1 MNRDKQNIRIE
12 PGRGTREGAAV
23 VHAGRVT
30 RQTTDVAALIPA
42 SVLNP
47 ELALR
52 SRRRR
57 RIAMTGMTAL
67 VLAGSGVA
75 VANASTTQAPGYRTA
90 SVATQSVDAVLNAVA
105 SIEPVSQ
112 ASVAFPVSGTVAT
125 VDVALGDAVTAGET
139 VATLDTA
146 SLLQAL
152 HEQQSN
158 LANAQ
163 LLLTEALAGHDIS
176 GLTGAGGPG
185 ATGFADTS
193 AGSATFS
200 LLAVTTSDDTDLV
213 GAQQA
218 VLSGQQAVDSAL
230 AAASTAMSAA
240 TAVCDAI
247 GIDATS
253 DASSVLSSLTA
264 CQTAL
269 GAVLTAQNTVSS
281 AQTALASASTALDTL
296 LAGRTAA
303 VTTGD
308 AGSTTSTATPSDVTP
323 TTTTPPSAT
332 SVDPAGTVDPAT
344 SPAVVGD
351 PSATG
356 PGATSDS
363 TVPTGGGSGSPGGGA
378 SAGGGGAAAG
388 GGGGGGAVTSPPS
401 AADLIAYQS
410 SVDAAAAAVA
420 AAEQAV
426 ARAAVASPIDGTVIA
441 VNIAPGDSETAA
453 STTQNIVI
461 QGAGGFEA
469 STTIALADVPGVSIG
484 QSATV
489 LPDGATVALTG
500 QVVSIS
506 AVPDSSTSYGVVIAL
521 DGHPTSLDNGAI
533 GSASIVTGTTNAA
546 VAVPTS
552 AIATDGS
559 THTVRIVDG
568 ATTTVTRVQVG
579 VVGNTWTE
587 ITNGLT
593 VGQQVVLA
601 DLGAALPTSATAS
614 SNASTTGGG
623 AGGAGFGG
631 GPRGGFGGG
640 APGAA
645 P

>member
-1 MNRDKQNIRIE
+1 MNRNKQQNIRIE
-12 PGRGTREGAAV
+12 PGRGTRAGAAV

-30 RQTTDVAALIPA
+30 RPTTDVAALIPA

-47 ELALR
+47 KLALR

-75 VANASTTQAPGYRTA
+75 VANASTTEAPGYRTA
-90 SVATQSVDAVLNAVA
+90 SVATRSVDAVLNAVA

-163 LLLTEALAGHDIS
+163 LLLTEAVAGHDIS

-281 AQTALASASTALDTL
+281 AQTALASASTALDAL

-308 AGSTTSTATPSDVTP
+308 AGSTTSTTTPSDVTP

-363 TVPTGGGSGSPGGGA
+363 TVPTGGGNGSP
-378 SAGGGGAAAG
+378 GGGGAAAG